1 MPAYED
7 NERFLTAKDSKTAY
21 LENHAKLLHI
31 PPRSHDLNPIKS
43 FWGWLRK
50 ELRRRD
56 LEDLRLDRP
65 PLSKAQYKQRLK
77 QVLGTAKAQKV
88 AKAKFRNLKRVCK
101 EVVQKKG
108 AMSRQ

>member
-1 MPAYED
+1 M
-7 NERFLTAKDSKTAY
+7 
-21 LENHAKLLHI
+21 
-31 PPRSHDLNPIKS
+31 
-43 FWGWLRK
+43 
-50 ELRRRD
+50 
-56 LEDLRLDRP
+56 EDLRLGRP